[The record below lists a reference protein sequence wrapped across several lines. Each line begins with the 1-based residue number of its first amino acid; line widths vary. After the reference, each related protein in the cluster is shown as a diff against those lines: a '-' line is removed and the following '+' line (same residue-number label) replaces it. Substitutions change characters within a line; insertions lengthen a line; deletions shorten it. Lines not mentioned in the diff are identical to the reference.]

1 MRKDKTTDLPELQR
15 RIALYEDEG
24 AYKEIFFRFFNPLKK
39 FASDL
44 LKSKELAE
52 ETVSDVFVEIW
63 SGRKRLADISDLRMY
78 LYISVRNAAMRKLRQ
93 AQKKSMISL
102 ETISIQL
109 TSNYASPE
117 EAILTSE
124 LSQKIERAINELP
137 PRCKL
142 VYKLAKENKLK
153 YKEISQLLDINIKT
167 IDNHLAAALKK
178 IAASVNIRL
187 NKKLHS

>member
-1 MRKDKTTDLPELQR
+1 MRKDKNTDLPELQR
-15 RIALYEDEG
+15 RIALYEDES

-52 ETVSDVFVEIW
+52 ETVSDIFVEIW
-63 SGRKRLADISDLRMY
+63 SARKRLEEISDLRMY
-78 LYISVRNAAMRKLRQ
+78 LYVSVRNAAVRKLRKVHQ
-93 AQKKSMISL
+93 RSMISL
-102 ETISIQL
+102 ETVSVEL
-109 TSNYASPE
+109 ASNYASPE

-167 IDNHLAAALKK
+167 IDNHLAMALKK
-178 IAASVNIRL
+178 IAASVNIQL
-187 NKKLHS
+187 KKKLHT